1 MYLNDTDLSV
11 ELITAV
17 NTVAVCA
24 AVTIIVSSA
33 RKRILA
39 NSKAKQGR
47 WCFNKNPFIP
57 FS

>member
-1 MYLNDTDLSV
+1 MYLNETDPSV

-17 NTVAVCA
+17 NTKVVCA
-24 AVTIIVSSA
+24 AVIIIISSA

-39 NSKAKQGR
+39 NSKAKQER
-47 WCFNKNPFIP
+47 WSFIKNQFIP

>member
-1 MYLNDTDLSV
+1 MYLKDTDLSV

-17 NTVAVCA
+17 NTEVVCTAVI
-24 AVTIIVSSA
+24 IIVSSA
-33 RKRILA
+33 RKMILA

-47 WCFNKNPFIP
+47 WCFKRNQFIP